1 MVIKS
6 ENLVRKKRSKN
17 PLLYRVCISCKK
29 EHNIKTGFYHTNSTL
44 YDDGK
49 YPVCKECLT
58 KNLPL
63 ANPKDLNY
71 ISAVNGLLAEINRPY
86 IHELWLISAEESE
99 RRDMDFLGVYMK
111 NISMPHTKELSHK
124 DSDIITDKESM
135 LHQEQGPSPEST
147 NKMNITTSNVATN
160 KYEDEDVVLT
170 PEDIQSQRD
179 CHRLLGYDPFD
190 GYLALDRKFMYA
202 EIIPYLDED
211 TLEDQHK
218 ISIIIQL
225 INNNSQI
232 RKMDLL
238 INKLSSDFESLLKN
252 SAEIKNLTAIKKQ
265 ITDNNDKLAKEN
277 AIAIKHRGDKKAGR
291 STLGYLMKDLRELG
305 FEDAEEDYYDMK
317 KAYGMKMTADI
328 SSKAIIS
335 QLNFDEKDIE
345 DMFKDQR
352 DLIIELQRSKEEL
365 EERLRL
371 ANKQI
376 LDLKTS
382 GEANA

>member
-6 ENLVRKKRSKN
+6 EKPVRKKRSKN

-124 DSDIITDKESM
+124 DSDIITDKDSM
-135 LHQEQGPSPEST
+135 LHQEANSPSDNEKKEGSKPISESQ
-147 NKMNITTSNVATN
+147 N
-160 KYEDEDVVLT
+160 KYDDEDIVLT
-170 PEDIQSQRD
+170 SEDIQSQKD

-328 SSKAIIS
+328 SSRAIIS

-382 GEANA
+382 GETNA